1 MTLPNG
7 YNGWDEYKR
16 LVVHELERANLRLGV
31 VDKRLSKIEKN
42 LAIVQTKVYVASAV
56 VAMLFSGLVSFV
68 IGKLP

>member
-42 LAIVQTKVYVASAV
+42 LAIVQTKVYVASAI

>member
-31 VDKRLSKIEKN
+31 VDKRLSKIEKK
-42 LAIVQTKVYVASAV
+42 LAIVQTKVYVASAI

>member
-56 VAMLFSGLVSFV
+56 VAMLFSGLVSFSIV
-68 IGKLP
+68 SLR